1 MEYIQCSEFFTTAE
15 VFILSCTSTEVNKG
29 TLLSE
34 IRVAT
39 VPICRSTVK
48 GVWVKEEVYHL

>member
-1 MEYIQCSEFFTTAE
+1 MK
-15 VFILSCTSTEVNKG
+15 VPVNKG

-39 VPICRSTVK
+39 FHMCKSTVK